1 MIESQHKALYIWVK
15 IVMKNYYFITLS
27 LIIFLNIHT
36 SMAQVCAIPTN
47 DGSPATLSGTV
58 NTYWSVVDGIY
69 NNSSPTISLQNRRG
83 NATNLSSGDLVLV
96 IQMQCADINFTDTDA
111 YGDGVVGDTQ
121 FNALVAS
128 GYSDPTGSCLAGEY
142 EYVRAGPLSDATTLD
157 LADNPLVHSYIQ
169 APGNATS
176 GRRTVQ
182 VIRVPQYNNATL
194 TANINTVNWN
204 GFSGGVIALDV
215 ARTLDFAGNRII
227 ANGKG
232 FRGGGGRARSAND
245 ANIRYRWD
253 VDDRHAVKGEGIA
266 GTPRFVSEKR
276 NQSATATAAI
286 TDLGATW
293 RGYPNGTNN
302 TGDFARGAP
311 ANAGGGGTFWDGSS
325 DNGGGGGGGNGGAGG
340 RGGAGWRSAGYA
352 GILADYSNLTDKKW
366 GFGGSAFSSASLS
379 RLVLGGGGAA
389 GDNNNN
395 STPQESS
402 GAAGGGI
409 VMIHARSI
417 IGTGRI
423 LARGARAV
431 DNSLNDGAGAGGAG
445 GSILVVS
452 SDMTASNL
460 TINAS
465 GGRGGDPWITGASA
479 HGTGGGGGGG
489 VVILTG
495 AATVNVNGGANGLT
509 NTNDSPPDGANHGAK
524 PGSLGLNLLTT
535 VPADTPGINTGFRC
549 LDFGDA
555 PTSYGLADHNLGKSS
570 TNLYLGTIKPDGNP
584 ETLVNLPSANADT
597 DDLSDTD
604 DEDGTTLPTS
614 SSSNGTY
621 TITTTVFNN
630 TGSSANLCGWVDF
643 DQDGIFQSDESVCS
657 VVSSIASSQIIDL
670 VFTIATSDRDNTGTI
685 FARLRLTTDALTN
698 SNPTGSAS
706 DGEVEDFMTTVSTL
720 PVSINGFESH
730 RLKDGLLIDWSTASE
745 TRNMGFT
752 IWGYDANQNN
762 SEMERLT
769 NNLIPSQSNGGLNPE
784 TYQITL
790 PSQYKN
796 YTNLAISAIDSH
808 GNEELYGQYA
818 VGQSYGR
825 KELPN
830 EINWN
835 EIHNKI
841 THLKNIKT
849 HKIKFPKSQINTLK
863 AQLQTHNYG
872 MHRITYEE
880 LLDAGF
886 DLQGIDIKNI
896 AVSVNNQAVAR
907 RVGAKSIF
915 SDMIY
920 ADAFEQDIS
929 SAHINTTG
937 AESVLYKGF
946 FGPGK
951 FIDFWAQPPAFPDAE
966 YLDHY
971 TYEISINQALVKPI
985 STSEL
990 KNTGSIKAYQKQL
1003 IVNEDNAYAFTNASA
1018 DPWYAKMLRDYA
1030 SETDKSYQ
1038 TEFNINGLVA
1048 NIDGFIGIKLIGG
1061 SDLPIYPDHQ
1071 VEVKFNGST
1080 LQTFNFDG
1088 IETFERK
1095 IPVAAALLSP
1105 GTNTVE
1111 IKLTGGTQA
1120 QFDLVL
1126 VDEVS
1131 LSFPK
1136 YPELV
1141 DDVMTIDDHLLNNN
1155 ISLPTTPKNLIAYAI
1170 NDAND
1175 LTLLK
1180 YKQLDGVTTV
1190 ANQPNSLL
1198 YWISSSDKLHAVS
1211 AINVIQKNDL
1221 LNNSGDYLLIVHPAF
1236 LANANDPNHPLNR
1249 YIQHRQAQGWRI
1261 KVVSIADIQ
1270 AQYGGGMALPDA
1282 LTHFLKSAD
1291 MAFNYSHVLIVGSD
1305 SYDYKDKLGLQSISY
1320 IPTKYASTLY
1330 IPHTPSDQLLADL
1343 DGDGISDKAIG
1354 RWPVRTLEDLNAIVD
1369 KTINWDDGSAIDAVL
1384 VTDAQDGNSQTFE
1397 QQSQRLVD
1405 LYINKNWNPN
1415 ALIKIDTDQ
1424 MDPNIGMS
1432 PALQV
1437 KQEMFTA
1444 WNITKT
1450 LTSFI
1455 GHGSPTQWSRAGI
1468 LNAND
1473 VDALNNITT
1482 PTLIGTL
1489 TCYTSYFV
1497 SPQTNTL
1504 AHRLLN
1510 GSNGISNGAVAVHG
1524 AASLSAYSSNEL
1536 FAKEVL
1542 KSQLKGITLGA
1553 SINQAR
1559 KQAWLNGYKDQVI
1572 NWTLLGDPTIRVHPN
1587 N

>member
-1 MIESQHKALYIWVK
+1 MKKIKYLTIAL
-15 IVMKNYYFITLS
+15 FIAVLTIQS
-27 LIIFLNIHT
+27 SN
-36 SMAQVCAIPTN
+36 AQVCAIPTN
-47 DGSPATLSGTV
+47 EGSPASLSGTV
-58 NTYWSVVDGIY
+58 NTYWSVANGIY
-69 NNSSPTISLQNRRG
+69 DSSSSTLTLQNRRG
-83 NATNLSSGDLVLV
+83 NAVNIASGDLVLV
-96 IQMQCADINFTDTDA
+96 IQMQCADINLTDTDA
-111 YGDGVVGDTQ
+111 YGDGVVGDMQ
-121 FNALVAS
+121 FNSLVAN
-128 GYSDPTGSCLAGEY
+128 GYSDPAGSCLAGEY
-142 EYVRAGPLSDATTLD
+142 EFVRAGTLSDATTLD
-157 LADNPLVHSYIQ
+157 LADNPLVHTYIQ
-169 APGNATS
+169 ATGNATTS
-176 GRRTVQ
+176 RRIVQ

-194 TANINTVNWN
+194 TANIITVNWN
-204 GFSGGVIALDV
+204 GFSGGVVALDV

-227 ANGKG
+227 ANGNG

-276 NQSATATAAI
+276 NQSATVAAAI

-311 ANAGGGGTFWDGSS
+311 ANAGGGGTFWNGSS
-325 DNGGGGGGGNGGAGG
+325 DNGGGGGGGNGGTGG

-366 GFGGSAFSSASLS
+366 GFGGSAFSSASIS

-460 TINAS
+460 IINAS

-535 VPADTPGINTGFRC
+535 VPADIPGINTGFRC

-570 TNLYLGTIKPDGNP
+570 TNLYLGMIKPDGNP
-584 ETLVNLPSANADT
+584 ETITNIPSANADT

-604 DEDGTTLPTS
+604 DEDGTTLPTTS
-614 SSSNGTY
+614 AADGTY
-621 TITTTVFNN
+621 TVTTTVLNN
-630 TGSSANLCGWVDF
+630 TGSSANLCGWIDF
-643 DQDGIFQSDESVCS
+643 DQDGIFQSDESVCTAVTS
-657 VVSSIASSQIIDL
+657 MVSSQSIDL
-670 VFTIATSDRDNTGTI
+670 VFSIAVADRDNTGAI
-685 FARLRLTTDALTN
+685 FARLRLTTDALTP

-720 PVSINGFESH
+720 PVSINGFKSQ
-730 RLKDGLLIDWSTASE
+730 RLKDGLLIEWSTASE
-745 TRNMGFT
+745 TRNMGFY
-752 IWGYDANQNN
+752 IWGYEANKNN
-762 SEMERLT
+762 SEMIRLT
-769 NNLIPSQSNGGLNPE
+769 KKLIPTQSKGALIPE

-790 PSQYKN
+790 PDQYKT

-808 GNEELYGQYA
+808 GNEELFGQYD
-818 VGQSYGR
+818 VGKSYGR
-825 KELPN
+825 KELP
-830 EINWN
+830 INIDWQD
-835 EIHNKI
+835 IHNKI
-841 THLKNIKT
+841 KPLKNTNTTRVKYSKT
-849 HKIKFPKSQINTLK
+849 QVNNLK
-863 AQLQTHNYG
+863 AQLHMSSYG
-872 MHRITYEE
+872 MHRINYEE

-886 DLQGIDIKNI
+886 DLDGVDIKYI

-907 RVGAKSIF
+907 RVGAASIL

-920 ADAFEQDIS
+920 ADAFEQIDPS
-929 SAHINTTG
+929 VLVNTTG
-937 AESVLYKGF
+937 TESTLNTGT
-946 FGPGK
+946 FGAGK
-951 FIDFWAQPPAFPDAE
+951 FIDFWAESPTFPDAE

-971 TYEISINQALVKPI
+971 TYEISINQELVKPV
-985 STSEL
+985 STSGF
-990 KNTGSIKAYQKQL
+990 KNTGSITAYQKQL
-1003 IVNEDNAYAFTNASA
+1003 VVNEDNAYAFTNSSV

-1030 SETDKSYQ
+1030 SEADKFYQ
-1038 TEFNINGLVA
+1038 VEFTIDNGLVA
-1048 NIDGFIGIKLIGG
+1048 NIDGSIGIKLIGG
-1061 SDLPIYPDHQ
+1061 SDLPINPDHQ
-1071 VEVKFNGST
+1071 IEVIYNGTT

-1088 IETFERK
+1088 IETLERN
-1095 IPVAAALLSP
+1095 IPLPAAILTA
-1105 GTNTVE
+1105 GNNTVE

-1120 QFDLVL
+1120 LFDLVL

-1131 LSFPK
+1131 LSYPK
-1136 YPELV
+1136 SPALH
-1141 DDVMTIDDHLLNNN
+1141 DDVLTIDDNLLTKN
-1155 ISLPTTPKNLIAYAI
+1155 ISIPTTINNLIAYAK
-1170 NDAND
+1170 NDANN
-1175 LTLLK
+1175 LTLLE
-1180 YKQLDGVTTV
+1180 YNQTDDLTTV
-1190 ANQPNSLL
+1190 AKQSDSTH
-1198 YWISSSDKLHAVS
+1198 YWISSVDKLNTVS
-1211 AINVIQKNDL
+1211 SISVIQKNDL
-1221 LNNSGDYLLIVHPAF
+1221 LSESGDYLLIVHPAF

-1261 KVVSIADIQ
+1261 KVISIADIQ
-1270 AQYGGGMALPDA
+1270 AQYGGGMALPGA
-1282 LTHFLKSAD
+1282 LTNFLKSAD
-1291 MAFNYSHVLIVGSD
+1291 MVFDYSHILLVGSD
-1305 SYDYKDKLGLQSISY
+1305 SYDYKDKLGLQSISF
-1320 IPTKYASTLY
+1320 IPTKYASTLF

-1354 RWPVRTLEDLNAIVD
+1354 RWPVRTLSDLNVIVD
-1369 KTINWDDGSAIDAVL
+1369 KSIKWDNSTGLDAVF
-1384 VTDAQDGNSQTFE
+1384 VTDAQDGNNLTFE
-1397 QQSQRLVD
+1397 QQSQRLID
-1405 LYINKNWNPN
+1405 LYVNNNWNPN
-1415 ALIKIDTDQ
+1415 SLIKIYTEQ
-1424 MDPNIGMS
+1424 MDPNTGVS
-1432 PALQV
+1432 AALQV
-1437 KQEMFTA
+1437 KQQMFEA
-1444 WNITKT
+1444 WNNSKT

-1455 GHGSPTQWSRAGI
+1455 GHGSPTQWSRSGI

-1473 VDALNNITT
+1473 VDALININT

-1510 GSNGISNGAVAVHG
+1510 GSNDGTNGAVAVHG

-1536 FAKEVL
+1536 FAMEVL
-1542 KSQLKGITLGA
+1542 RLQLRGKTLGIA
-1553 SINQAR
+1553 INEAR

-1572 NWTLLGDPTIRVHPN
+1572 NWTLLGDPTIRVNPN